1 MLTHMQLRELVWDY
15 IARWELINKPS
26 PEDMK
31 AEGSC
36 VSSVGALKSMQY
48 NMNVE
53 LAAEF
58 VSTIVEH
65 ANRGTPVERPK
76 PFNPNGGKH

>member
-1 MLTHMQLRELVWDY
+1 MLTHLQLRELVWNY
-15 IARWELINKPS
+15 IARWELINKSS

-31 AEGSC
+31 AEGSYA
-36 VSSVGALKSMQY
+36 SSVGALKNMQY

-58 VSTIVEH
+58 VYTIVEH

-76 PFNPNGGKH
+76 PFNL

>member
-1 MLTHMQLRELVWDY
+1 MLTHLQLRELVWDY

-31 AEGSC
+31 AEGGC
-36 VSSVGALKSMQY
+36 ASSVGALKSMQY

-53 LAAEF
+53 LAEEF
-58 VSTIVEH
+58 VYTIVEH
-65 ANRGTPVERPK
+65 ASRGTPVERPK
-76 PFNPNGGKH
+76 PFNL